1 MKNRRPCPPEDILI
15 QWRDLFYAVLRHWRS
30 LLAAALVLALV
41 LAGGQFLLDYRS
53 YQTALKS
60 EKPVSILKDAQSL
73 AKATVAIR
81 YAREYEQAAQY
92 LREAPLMKID
102 AKATPTR
109 TLTYYISGARS
120 RAAAGLYRE
129 RLVDEEPY
137 LSLAESFGKTATA
150 TQVMELVSV
159 SLAPD
164 DAGLTEDMDYM
175 LLTLRIVA
183 PSQELCE
190 TMANRLKAYMSDVAT
205 GVNGIV
211 GVHSCRLAGDSFA
224 RVSNE
229 SVRSFQQGVLSSY
242 QSLGTTVKSTRDA
255 LNSEERAY
263 YDRELQA
270 TGEDE
275 EAQELTA
282 PSVSKKMLVL
292 GAFGGFAVLA
302 VLYVVQFLFDRRVK
316 SAADLEERFSL
327 PVLGAWA
334 SENAAAKGWLYRRF
348 YPKTADP
355 SADKNVDLL
364 CCQIQQLAEAVD
376 VPGAGDGCLY
386 LTGTAVDEAAVA
398 DLKTLAGALKTRFGL
413 EARWGISPLKS
424 AEALKAFE
432 EAGCVILLETAGVS
446 CYEDLY
452 RMYELCDRLPHAVL
466 AGAVLVV

>member
-1 MKNRRPCPPEDILI
+1 MKNRKPCPPEDILI

-30 LLAAALVLALV
+30 LVAAALVLALV
-41 LAGGQFLLDYRS
+41 LAGGRFLSDYRV
-53 YQTALKS
+53 YHAALKS
-60 EKPVSILKDAQSL
+60 EEPVSTLKDAQSL
-73 AKATVAIR
+73 ANATVAIH

-92 LREAPLMKID
+92 LREAPLMKIN
-102 AKATPTR
+102 AKAAPTR
-109 TLTYYISGARS
+109 VLTYYISGDRS
-120 RAAAGLYRE
+120 RAAAGLYRD
-129 RLVDEEPY
+129 RLTDEEPY
-137 LSLAESFGKTATA
+137 LSVAGAFGKNATA
-150 TQVMELVSV
+150 SQVMELVSV

-190 TMANRLKAYMSDVAT
+190 TVAAGLKAYMSEVAA

-211 GVHSCRLAGDSFA
+211 GAHSCRLASDTFACVGNDSLRSIQQNA
-224 RVSNE
+224 LSN
-229 SVRSFQQGVLSSY
+229 Y
-242 QSLGTTVKSTRDA
+242 QSLGTTVETTRDA
-255 LNSEERAY
+255 LSSEERAY

-275 EAQELTA
+275 DEVELTA

-316 SAADLEERFSL
+316 SAADLEERFAL

-334 SENAAAKGWLYRRF
+334 SENATAKGWLYRRF

-355 SADKNVDLL
+355 AADKNVDLL

-376 VPGAGDGCLY
+376 VPGAPDGRLY
-386 LTGTAVDEAAVA
+386 LTGTAVDEATVA
-398 DLKTLAGALKTRFGL
+398 DLEKLAGALKARFGL

-432 EAGCVILLETAGVS
+432 SAGCVILLETAGVS
-446 CYEDLY
+446 RYEDLY
-452 RMYELCDRLPHAVL
+452 RMYELCDRLPNAVL
-466 AGAVLVV
+466 AGAVLSV